1 MLMNKS
7 LRAKI
12 LSSFLIVCFGLGVVA
27 VTGFYALKEV
37 GDKYGLLAKVSVPNL
52 GHISG
57 MRARGRQIHA
67 ESVKLAL
74 YWDNASE
81 TTKTLESLNKA
92 LKRYEEITA
101 EKLQEPFHEGEE
113 EVFKNVEAKYA
124 PVRASV
130 DEVLRIFKS
139 EDPEKIT
146 KIKTILV
153 KFEDDVRDHQS
164 SLLKLD
170 DYHVERG
177 ESWSKEAFSLSSR
190 MQIFLSVIAVLTLIA
205 ALFLAYFISKNINQ
219 ILMSVAER
227 LKDSSDRVAS
237 SSQQVA
243 HASHELSEG
252 NTEQAE
258 ALHETVS
265 STNEIAAMTE
275 KTSDNARES
284 LKRAELSQRASA
296 KGQDAIEQMVS
307 AISDIGSSN
316 AAMNSQIKKGN
327 QEIQEIVNLI
337 LEIGHKTKLIDD
349 IVFQTKL
356 LSFNVS
362 VEAARAGEHGK
373 GFAVVAEEMS
383 NLADMSGRASKEISS
398 MLNETTQKAMSVV
411 ESNKINVDKLMTVG
425 EEKLNVGSHVAKTC
439 KVTLDEI
446 IHYVDEMCTMIKE
459 TTHSTQEQARGVAE
473 INKAMGQIDTV
484 TSQNA
489 HASKEC
495 SEAAVQLMREV
506 QSTKEVINDL
516 LKVIHGRVNEFETTH
531 AQAEVRKIAKA
542 PKEHADKHHAA

>member
-1 MLMNKS
+1 MFSKS
-7 LRAKI
+7 LKAKI

-27 VTGFYALKEV
+27 FTGFYALREV
-37 GDKYGLLAKVSVPNL
+37 GNTYSLLATVSVPNL

-57 MRARGRQIHA
+57 MRARGRQVHA
-67 ESVKLAL
+67 EAVKLAL
-74 YWDNASE
+74 YFDNKTE
-81 TTKTLESLNKA
+81 TEKTLESLNKA
-92 LKRYEEITA
+92 FKRYNEITA
-101 EKLQEPFHEGEE
+101 EKLQEPFHGGEE
-113 EVFKNVEAKYA
+113 EVFKNVEAKFA
-124 PVRASV
+124 PVKAAV
-130 DEVLRIFKS
+130 EEILRLFKND
-139 EDPEKIT
+139 DPEKIS
-146 KIKTILV
+146 KIRTILV
-153 KFEDDVRDHQS
+153 KFEDDVREHQA

-170 DYHVERG
+170 DYHVELG
-177 ESWSKEAFSLSSR
+177 EQWSKDAAALSSKMR
-190 MQIFLSVIAVLTLIA
+190 TFLTVVAILTLVA

-227 LKDSSDRVAS
+227 LKASSERVALS
-237 SSQQVA
+237 SKQVA

-284 LKRAELSQRASA
+284 LKRAELSQKASS
-296 KGQDAIEQMVS
+296 KGQDAIDQMVT
-307 AISDIGSSN
+307 AISDIATSN
-316 AAMNSQIKKGN
+316 ASMNAQIKKGN
-327 QEIQEIVNLI
+327 TEIQEIVNLI
-337 LEIGHKTKLIDD
+337 LEIGQKTKLIDD

-383 NLADMSGRASKEISS
+383 TLADMSGRASKEISS
-398 MLNETTQKAMSVV
+398 MLTATTQKAMSVV
-411 ESNKINVDKLMTVG
+411 ESNKANVDKLMTVG
-425 EEKLNVGSHVAKTC
+425 EEKLTIGSHVVKTC
-439 KVTLDEI
+439 KVALDEI
-446 IHYVDEMCTMIKE
+446 IHYVDEMCTMIRE

-495 SEAAVQLMREV
+495 SEAAVQLMSEV
-506 QSTKEVINDL
+506 EKTKEVIDDL
-516 LKVIHGRVNEFETTH
+516 MKVIHGKVQEFENIH
-531 AQAEVRKIAKA
+531 HNKIPLKVKKN
-542 PKEHADKHHAA
+542 PKDLDDKDFAA